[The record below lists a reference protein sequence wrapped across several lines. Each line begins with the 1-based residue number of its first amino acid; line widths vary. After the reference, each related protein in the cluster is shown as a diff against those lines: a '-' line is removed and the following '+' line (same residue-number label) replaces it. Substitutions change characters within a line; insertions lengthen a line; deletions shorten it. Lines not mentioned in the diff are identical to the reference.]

1 MVSKMPPGVG
11 GEYSGVT
18 SRISAIASVARARRG
33 GGAGEQESSICNLQQ
48 KQVREG
54 MTECMHLCV
63 VPNSHLHWSRL
74 GACRT
79 ESLHS
84 AKISQH
90 ARLTTSQVC
99 AYPHRDE

>member
-54 MTECMHLCV
+54 MTECMHFVWSPTLTCTGLASALAA
-63 VPNSHLHWSRL
+63 PSHFTPPRSRNMR
-74 GACRT
+74 A
-79 ESLHS
+79 
-84 AKISQH
+84 
-90 ARLTTSQVC
+90 
-99 AYPHRDE
+99 